1 MIDDKNL
8 KKENLNDGSIDPE
21 KKQVKNPVFNVHRM
35 PKGYKSGRFENIIKK
50 NDSVD
55 NFSGSVLGE
64 KNQQEKKHQG
74 KKIGFLIVFFGV
86 IIVAFLAYAVFSY
99 IKNPQNFSLKMPSFS
114 FLSNIGKTDN
124 DIVNQ
129 EPKNDNNVSGE
140 DIIDEQSSEQNEID
154 ELPFIDETDVA
165 SSSDIVDINTPDEN
179 NTTTEENID
188 QDDVVMFDSFS
199 DTDGD
204 GLNDDEESLL
214 GTNNISV
221 DSDSDGYDDLTELTN
236 LYNPAGQGSIS
247 INSNIDK
254 YSNGSFSYD
263 IFYPKKFE
271 IKALSDGTSVIFL
284 IDDNSFIQVLVEKN
298 EDKKNIESWY
308 FSRFFEVADSLSVIE
323 KEGWSGVYSPDFYSF
338 YLTDDKKENVYSI
351 VYSFPENK
359 MASYYNI
366 FRMMINSFKLK

>member
-8 KKENLNDGSIDPE
+8 KKENSGDSSVDSE
-21 KKQVKNPVFNVHRM
+21 KKQIKNPVFNVHRM
-35 PKGYKSGRFENIIKK
+35 PKGYKSGRFETTVKK
-50 NDSVD
+50 SDSAN
-55 NFSGSVLGE
+55 NFSGSVLEE

-99 IKNPQNFSLKMPSFS
+99 VKDPQNFSLKMPSFS
-114 FLSNIGKTDN
+114 FLSNINKTN
-124 DIVNQ
+124 NNIVN
-129 EPKNDNNVSGE
+129 EELENKNVSE
-140 DIIDEQSSEQNEID
+140 ENIVEEQSNKQDEID

-165 SSSDIVDINTPDEN
+165 SSSDIINTDTSDET
-179 NTTTEENID
+179 NTTTEENIN
-188 QDDVVMFDSFS
+188 QDDVIMFDSFS

-236 LYNPAGQGSIS
+236 LYNPAGQGAIS
-247 INSNIDK
+247 INQNIDK
-254 YSNGSFSYD
+254 YSNSSFSYD

-284 IDDNSFIQVLVEKN
+284 IDDSSFIQVLVEKN